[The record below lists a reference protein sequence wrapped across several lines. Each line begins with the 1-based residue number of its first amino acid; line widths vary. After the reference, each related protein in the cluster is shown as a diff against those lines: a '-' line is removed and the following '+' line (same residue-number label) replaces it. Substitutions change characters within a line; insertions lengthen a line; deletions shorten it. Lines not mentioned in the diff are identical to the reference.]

1 MGKFRRSK
9 IVQNITLKNNA
20 VQKFQARNALKKKLT
35 KKQKQN
41 KTKQN
46 KKNGKLIFAL
56 AKKSESRVTL
66 HRRTKCKTMLK
77 MHGLFKIMIQNK
89 YG

>member
-41 KTKQN
+41 KTK

>member
-35 KKQKQN
+35 KKKQ
-41 KTKQN
+41 KTKKN
-46 KKNGKLIFAL
+46 KKKNGKLIFAL